1 MKASEL
7 PSRCPLLHEQ
17 RPGRSR
23 LRAVPVATRLA
34 RFVPWDSIEASGGL
48 AHFPSRSLMDHLPK
62 APV

>member
-23 LRAVPVATRLA
+23 LRAVPVVIRALSEPKRIRLS
-34 RFVPWDSIEASGGL
+34 FIGP
-48 AHFPSRSLMDHLPK
+48 
-62 APV
+62 